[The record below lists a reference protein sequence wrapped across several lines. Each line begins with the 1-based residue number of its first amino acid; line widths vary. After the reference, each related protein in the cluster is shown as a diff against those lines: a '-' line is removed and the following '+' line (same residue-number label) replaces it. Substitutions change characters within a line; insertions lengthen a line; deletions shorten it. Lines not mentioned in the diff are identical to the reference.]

1 MRSQLRLFR
10 RGFGGDHF
18 CGFVAVP
25 IIVASSFWLPGLST
39 DGNVCGW
46 ASNHQDY
53 RRSPSDYS
61 KLAFPSYSWP
71 RLDSLVLISLTATS
85 TPDWPPQ
92 TSLIFCQMQV
102 SMIPMVKA
110 LLQWNI
116 APPLHRNCREIIFE
130 SYLISCYFTSLYTV
144 NFPDRIAEGLHFVLI
159 YWNITATV
167 LNNSVFHQS
176 TIQKLKRQI
185 RCTHWK
191 IKVKNRSNR

>member
-1 MRSQLRLFR
+1 MNGIISTNNLITNSTFLESCVHSCDFSAAVLVA
-10 RGFGGDHF
+10 DHF

-25 IIVASSFWLPGLST
+25 IIVASSFWLPGPST

-85 TPDWPPQ
+85 TPHWPPQ

-110 LLQWNI
+110 LLQRNI
-116 APPLHRNCREIIFE
+116 LCIE
-130 SYLISCYFTSLYTV
+130 TSLYTV
-144 NFPDRIAEGLHFVLI
+144 SFQDRIAEGLHFVLI
-159 YWNITATV
+159 Y
-167 LNNSVFHQS
+167 
-176 TIQKLKRQI
+176 
-185 RCTHWK
+185 
-191 IKVKNRSNR
+191 

>member
-71 RLDSLVLISLTATS
+71 RLDSLVLISLTANS
-85 TPDWPPQ
+85 TTMAATNFTYFLPDASFNDTNGQGFAATKHRP
-92 TSLIFCQMQV
+92 S
-102 SMIPMVKA
+102 SA
-110 LLQWNI
+110 LKLQ
-116 APPLHRNCREIIFE
+116 RN
-130 SYLISCYFTSLYTV
+130 YV
-144 NFPDRIAEGLHFVLI
+144 
-159 YWNITATV
+159 
-167 LNNSVFHQS
+167 
-176 TIQKLKRQI
+176 
-185 RCTHWK
+185 
-191 IKVKNRSNR
+191 

>member
-1 MRSQLRLFR
+1 MRSQLGLFR

-53 RRSPSDYS
+53 RRSPTDYS

-71 RLDSLVLISLTATS
+71 RLDSLVLIRLTASS

-110 LLQWNI
+110 LLQRNI
-116 APPLHRNCREIIFE
+116 LCIE
-130 SYLISCYFTSLYTV
+130 TSLYAV

-159 YWNITATV
+159 Y
-167 LNNSVFHQS
+167 
-176 TIQKLKRQI
+176 
-185 RCTHWK
+185 
-191 IKVKNRSNR
+191 